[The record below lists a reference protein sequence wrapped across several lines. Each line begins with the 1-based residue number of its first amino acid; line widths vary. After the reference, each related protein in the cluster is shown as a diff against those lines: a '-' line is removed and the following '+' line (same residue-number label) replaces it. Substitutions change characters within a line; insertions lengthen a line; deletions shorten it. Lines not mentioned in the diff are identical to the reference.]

1 MPLPCRLTGAGKSGS
16 GKPGIQGWSQEM
28 TGEPAIIVNNLSRH
42 FGDFKA
48 VDRISFEVNRGEVF
62 GFLGPNGA
70 GKSTTI
76 RMLNGLLLPTSGAGR
91 VGGFDII
98 RENDRIKQTIGYMS
112 QRFSLYED
120 LTAEENLNF
129 FGGVYGLP
137 DARLRERLTE
147 VLRLVG
153 LEDRR
158 RQLTSTLALG
168 LKQRL
173 ALASAI
179 IHEPAILFL
188 DEATSG
194 VDPISRR
201 NFWDLIYAMAQSGV
215 TILVTTHYMEEAEF
229 CDRLVL
235 MFEGHIVARGTPREL
250 KLEVKQ
256 TILEVHPEDLDVALS
271 LIKELP
277 GVGGA
282 AVFGDGLHV
291 AVAEPQEG
299 ERKITEVLAGHN
311 IALQRRIEQVPLS
324 LEDAFIAVIQR
335 AEGLK
340 EAGGDQR

>member
-1 MPLPCRLTGAGKSGS
+1 MAAIKRRARARPILIKMPT
-16 GKPGIQGWSQEM
+16 
-28 TGEPAIIVNNLSRH
+28 EPAIVVQNLSRH
-42 FGDFKA
+42 FGTFKA
-48 VDRISFEVNRGEVF
+48 VDNISFAVQRGEIF

-76 RMLNGLLLPTSGAGR
+76 RMLNGLLLPTSGAGQ

-98 RENDRIKQTIGYMS
+98 RENDQIKKHIGYMS

-120 LTAEENLNF
+120 LTAEENLDF
-129 FGGVYGLP
+129 FGGVYGLAS
-137 DARLRERLTE
+137 DRLHRRITE

-158 RQLTSTLALG
+158 HDLTRTLPLG

-179 IHEPAILFL
+179 IHEPSILFL

-201 NFWDLIYAMAQSGV
+201 NFWDLIYAMAQQGV

-235 MFEGHIVARGTPREL
+235 IYQGRIVAQGTPREL
-250 KLEVKQ
+250 KQEVKE
-256 TILEVHPEDLDVALS
+256 TILAVHPDNLDAALE
-271 LIKELP
+271 LIKQLP
-277 GVGGA
+277 QVAEA

-291 AVAEPQEG
+291 AVAQPEAG
-299 ERKITEVLAGHN
+299 ERHIAATLAG
-311 IALQRRIEQVPLS
+311 P
-324 LEDAFIAVIQR
+324 
-335 AEGLK
+335 
-340 EAGGDQR
+340 

>member
-1 MPLPCRLTGAGKSGS
+1 
-16 GKPGIQGWSQEM
+16 M
-28 TGEPAIIVNNLSRH
+28 TGEPAIIVNNLSRY

-48 VDRISFEVNRGEVF
+48 VDRISFEVNRGEIF

-76 RMLNGLLLPTSGAGR
+76 RMLTGLLLPTRGEGR

-112 QRFSLYED
+112 QRFSLYDD

-158 RQLTSTLALG
+158 RQLTHTLPLG

-179 IHEPAILFL
+179 IHEPTILFL
-188 DEATSG
+188 DEATAG

-235 MFEGHIVARGTPREL
+235 IYEGHIVARGTPREL
-250 KLEVKQ
+250 KREVKE
-256 TILEVHPEDLDVALS
+256 TILEVHPEDLDAALS
-271 LIKELP
+271 LIKQLP
-277 GVGGA
+277 GVAEA

-299 ERKITEVLAGHN
+299 ERHIAEVLATHN
-311 IALQRRIEQVPLS
+311 IALRGHIERVRPS
-324 LEDAFIAVIQR
+324 LEDAFIAVVQR
-335 AEGLK
+335 AGET
-340 EAGGDQR
+340 

>member
-1 MPLPCRLTGAGKSGS
+1 
-16 GKPGIQGWSQEM
+16 M
-28 TGEPAIIVNNLSRH
+28 TIEPAISVNHLSRH

-48 VDRISFEVNRGEVF
+48 VDRVSFEVNRGEIF

-76 RMLNGLLLPTSGAGR
+76 RMLTGLLLPTSGEGR

-98 RENDRIKQTIGYMS
+98 RENDRIKKTIGYMS

-137 DARLRERLTE
+137 AARLRERLTE

-158 RQLTSTLALG
+158 RQPTRTLALG

-179 IHEPAILFL
+179 IHEPPILFL
-188 DEATSG
+188 DEPTSG

-201 NFWDLIYAMAQSGV
+201 KFWDLIYDMARSGV

-235 MFEGHIVARGTPREL
+235 IYQGRIVAQGTPREL
-250 KLEVKQ
+250 KEEVRE
-256 TILEVHPEDLDVALS
+256 TILAVNPEDLDAALS
-271 LIKELP
+271 LIKGLP
-277 GVGGA
+277 GVAEA

-291 AVAEPQEG
+291 AVVEPQEG
-299 ERKITEVLAGHN
+299 ERRIAETLAAHN
-311 IALQRRIEQVPLS
+311 IALRRRIERVRPS
-324 LEDAFIAVIQR
+324 LEDAFIAVVQR
-335 AEGLK
+335 AGE
-340 EAGGDQR
+340 

>member
-1 MPLPCRLTGAGKSGS
+1 
-16 GKPGIQGWSQEM
+16 M
-28 TGEPAIIVNNLSRH
+28 TGEPAIIVNNLSRY

-48 VDRISFEVNRGEVF
+48 VDRISFEVNRGEIF

-76 RMLNGLLLPTSGAGR
+76 RMLTGLLLPTRGEGR

-112 QRFSLYED
+112 QRFSLYDD

-158 RQLTSTLALG
+158 RQLTHTLPLG

-179 IHEPAILFL
+179 IHEPTILFL
-188 DEATSG
+188 DEATAG

-235 MFEGHIVARGTPREL
+235 IYQGQIVARGTPREL
-250 KLEVKQ
+250 KREVKE
-256 TILEVHPEDLDVALS
+256 TILAVHPEDLDAALS
-271 LIKELP
+271 LIKQLP
-277 GVGGA
+277 GVAEA

-299 ERKITEVLAGHN
+299 ERRIAEVLATHN
-311 IALQRRIEQVPLS
+311 IALGRHIERVRPS
-324 LEDAFIAVIQR
+324 LEDAFIAVVQR
-335 AEGLK
+335 AER
-340 EAGGDQR
+340 D

>member
-1 MPLPCRLTGAGKSGS
+1 
-16 GKPGIQGWSQEM
+16 M

-48 VDRISFEVNRGEVF
+48 VDRISFEVNRGEIF

-137 DARLRERLTE
+137 VARLRKRLTE

-158 RQLTSTLALG
+158 RQLTRT
-168 LKQRL
+168 
-173 ALASAI
+173 LASAI

-201 NFWDLIYAMAQSGV
+201 NFWDLIYGMAQSGV
-215 TILVTTHYMEEAEF
+215 TILVTTHYMDE
-229 CDRLVL
+229 
-235 MFEGHIVARGTPREL
+235 
-250 KLEVKQ
+250 
-256 TILEVHPEDLDVALS
+256 
-271 LIKELP
+271 
-277 GVGGA
+277 
-282 AVFGDGLHV
+282 
-291 AVAEPQEG
+291 
-299 ERKITEVLAGHN
+299 
-311 IALQRRIEQVPLS
+311 
-324 LEDAFIAVIQR
+324 
-335 AEGLK
+335 
-340 EAGGDQR
+340 